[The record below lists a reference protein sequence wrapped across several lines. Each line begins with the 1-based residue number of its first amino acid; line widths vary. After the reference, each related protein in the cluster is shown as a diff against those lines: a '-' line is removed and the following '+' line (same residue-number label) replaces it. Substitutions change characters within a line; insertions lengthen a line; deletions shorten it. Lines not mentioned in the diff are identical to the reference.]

1 MRYQI
6 GDLVRVKNTG
16 EEGKVIKDHGHNMLL
31 INIDGVEFPIFEN
44 EVEHP
49 YLNWFLE
56 KKLKP
61 HTQPKHTNDALLSN
75 VPKQAKLAS
84 GLKLTMVPQ
93 YKKND
98 DEIIEKVKVFL
109 SNDMHQ
115 AFAFNYYF
123 ESKSKTKFDM
133 ASEVRPFENF
143 YIHDISYEDLA
154 TNPYFELSCAEIVA
168 SITSTINN
176 YSDAFTI
183 KPKKLFEMVQTMHQL
198 NEGFLKI
205 DLITDD
211 EHLQKTVQVP
221 IMPVLQNAS
230 TQEPDFSKNEVDAF
244 TLKQI
249 KKEAKKASKPIL
261 EKPISIISPEEK
273 VAFKTINVKAL
284 FTNPFEIDLHIE
296 KITPHHE
303 NLSNFEK
310 LNLQIEIFEKALDI
324 SVLEQKNT
332 LIVIH
337 GEGKGVLRD
346 KIHAL
351 LNQTISV
358 HSYVNQMDTRYGLG
372 ATEIF
377 FGY

>member
-16 EEGKVIKDHGHNMLL
+16 EEGKVVKDHGHNMLL

-75 VPKQAKLAS
+75 VPKQVKVAS
-84 GLKLTMVPQ
+84 GLKLTFVPQ

-123 ESKSKTKFDM
+123 ESKTKNTFDM
-133 ASEVRPFENF
+133 ASEVRAFENF

-183 KPKKLFEMVQTMHQL
+183 KPKKLFEMVQTMNL
-198 NEGFLKI
+198 NNDGFLSI
-205 DLITDD
+205 ELITTD
-211 EHLQKTVQVP
+211 EHLHNVIAIP
-221 IMPVLQNAS
+221 ILPKLESSKIN
-230 TQEPDFSKNEVDAF
+230 EPDFSRTELDAF
-244 TLKQI
+244 AIKQI
-249 KKEAKKASKPIL
+249 KKDAKKQKIIVKP
-261 EKPISIISPEEK
+261 EPIISPEEK
-273 VAFKTINVKAL
+273 IAFKTINVRQL
-284 FTNPFEIDLHIE
+284 FISEFEIDLHIE

-303 NLSNFEK
+303 NFSNFEK
-310 LNLQIEIFEKALDI
+310 LQLQIEIFEKALDI
-324 SVLEQKNT
+324 SILDKKNT

-337 GEGKGVLRD
+337 GDGKGVLRD
-346 KIHAL
+346 KIHAI
-351 LNQTISV
+351 LNQTICV
-358 HSYVNQMDTRYGLG
+358 HSYVNQLDNRYGLG